1 MNFKLENA
9 ADVIARR
16 RAAEDEID
24 ALLGSLALI
33 RIANVQKY
41 GGPSPPTLYRAEK
54 AGLIELVR
62 NGQRTSLTR
71 AALKAI
77 LLDGL
82 GPVQFLYGQ
91 QAEKK
96 QLTLACL
103 HDSKRSALAKRVAAS
118 PEMKKAARRASSN
131 G

>member
-1 MNFKLENA
+1 MSFRPNNEA
-9 ADVIARR
+9 EVRR
-16 RAAEDEID
+16 RAAEAEID
-24 ALLGSLALI
+24 ALLGPLALI
-33 RIANVQKY
+33 HITAVQKY
-41 GGPSPPTLYRAEK
+41 GGPSPPTIYRAEK

-91 QAEKK
+91 QAANK
-96 QLTLACL
+96 QL
-103 HDSKRSALAKRVAAS
+103 ALARLHEGNRGRRRAVVS
-118 PEMKKAARRASSN
+118 PEMEKAARRATSN